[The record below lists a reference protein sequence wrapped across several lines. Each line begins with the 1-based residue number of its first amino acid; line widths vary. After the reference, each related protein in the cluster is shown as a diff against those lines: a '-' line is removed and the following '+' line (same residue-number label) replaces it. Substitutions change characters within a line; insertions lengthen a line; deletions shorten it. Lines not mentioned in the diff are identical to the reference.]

1 MDRRQFLKFGGTSS
15 AIGMLTGS
23 SVMGLLDTANA
34 ATDDYRVL
42 VCIFLSGGND
52 GNDTLIPVDAGY
64 NDYSKAHADLSLAK
78 DSLIRLS
85 GISGGREFGLNPAL
99 SPLAPLYNQGRL
111 SWIANVGALI
121 QPTTTQQVLEYS
133 AILPPFL
140 GSHNEQQ
147 KFQQGWLG
155 DEESSGWAGRSLE
168 LLPSSLISSVSAV
181 TMNTNRTLVLGKK
194 SSVAFLS
201 QNDSR
206 YWGAAD
212 LAQPNQIGTQTLNR
226 MTQWQFKNEYQAE
239 YMRTLKATIRDSTIF
254 TQASLTAREPAASFE
269 SNELALSLKKVASI
283 IPEMKKMGI
292 KRQVVLI
299 QWGSFDTH
307 SGQRGTGTGAQDGQ
321 LASLG
326 KALAAFDQAN
336 VAAGMNLNVTTAVL
350 SEFGRTLRP
359 ASGGGTD
366 HAWGNHWMVMGG
378 PVIGGRVFGK
388 FPSLV
393 LGGVDDSDPG
403 AGGRFVPSTST
414 DQFGAS
420 LMQWLGLP
428 TSQFTT
434 AFPNL
439 KNFSEKTLPFMK
451 L

>member
-1 MDRRQFLKFGGTSS
+1 MDRRQFLKFGGAGS
-15 AIGMLTGS
+15 ALGLLTGS
-23 SVMGLLDTANA
+23 SLMSVLNSAHA

-42 VCIFLSGGND
+42 VCIFLAGGND
-52 GNDTLIPVDAGY
+52 GNDTLIPIDGGY
-64 NDYSKAHADLSLAK
+64 NDYSKAHADLSLPK
-78 DSLIRLS
+78 DSLIKLS

-99 SPLAPLYNQGRL
+99 SALAPLYNRGRL
-111 SWIANVGALI
+111 SWVANAGALI
-121 QPTTTQQVLEYS
+121 QPTTAKQVIERS
-133 AILPPFL
+133 TNLPPFL

-147 KFQQGWLG
+147 KYQQGWLG
-155 DEESSGWAGRSLE
+155 DEDSSGWAGRSLE
-168 LLPSSLISSVSAV
+168 LLPSSLISGVSAV
-181 TMNTNRTLVLGKK
+181 TMTTNRTLVLGKK
-194 SSVAFLS
+194 STVAFLS
-201 QNDSR
+201 QGDSR

-254 TQASLTAREPAASFE
+254 TQANLTAREPAASFE
-269 SNELALSLKKVASI
+269 SNDLASSLKKVASI

-292 KRQVVLI
+292 KRQVVMI

-307 SGQRGTGTGAQDGQ
+307 SGQRGTGFGAQDGQ
-321 LASLG
+321 LATLG
-326 KALAAFDQAN
+326 NALAAFDQAN
-336 VAAGMNLNVTTAVL
+336 VAAGMDLNVTTAVL

-403 AGGRFVPSTST
+403 GAGRFVPTTST

-420 LMQWLGLP
+420 LMQWVGLP

-439 KNFSEKTLPFMK
+439 VNFSEKTLPFMK